1 MKDKKGDLKGKQG
14 PMKLM
19 FRDSQYEYISLPE
32 EAGGGVVRLRRWLH
46 CMRPAAS
53 TWEDYA
59 ENLKQNG
66 YERRLAAP
74 TAFVNKEWCGE
85 RTSRSWPGTRN

>member
-1 MKDKKGDLKGKQG
+1 
-14 PMKLM
+14 MKLM

-46 CMRPAAS
+46 GMRPAAS
-53 TWEDYA
+53 AWEEDYA

-66 YERRLAAP
+66 YEKELAAP
-74 TAFVNKEWCGE
+74 TASVNKERCGE
-85 RTSRSWPGTRN
+85 TTSCSWAGTRN